1 MKILKHIL
9 VTFFF
14 QGSIVIHEIY
24 PEGAVAKDGRL
35 RSGDQILE
43 VNNEDFRTIVHQKAL
58 NALRQTP
65 SKVPGGVAESDGR
78 LMQGDQIFEVN
89 DKNLR
94 SASQEHAAAILKCA
108 PASVNIKIGR
118 LKPGKRIPHNLHP
131 TWPVTIIEGPSRTPS
146 SLSPEFPFPQPPLLI
161 SPHTIPQLQPPSPT
175 SQSPPSPP
183 IAIAQT
189 VPPFR
194 TVVLERGDDGLGFS
208 IVGGFGSN
216 LGDLPV
222 YVKCIF
228 DRGAAAREGSLRRG
242 DQILQV
248 NGRPLA
254 GLTHVQ
260 AVGILKEAKGTV
272 TLTIVPS
279 K

>member
-1 MKILKHIL
+1 M
-9 VTFFF
+9 
-14 QGSIVIHEIY
+14 
-24 PEGAVAKDGRL
+24 
-35 RSGDQILE
+35 
-43 VNNEDFRTIVHQKAL
+43 
-58 NALRQTP
+58 
-65 SKVPGGVAESDGR
+65 
-78 LMQGDQIFEVN
+78 
-89 DKNLR
+89 
-94 SASQEHAAAILKCA
+94 
-108 PASVNIKIGR
+108 
-118 LKPGKRIPHNLHP
+118 
-131 TWPVTIIEGPSRTPS
+131 TIIEGPSRTPS

-175 SQSPPSPP
+175 SQSPPSNTVSPP
-183 IAIAQT
+183 IPMAQT